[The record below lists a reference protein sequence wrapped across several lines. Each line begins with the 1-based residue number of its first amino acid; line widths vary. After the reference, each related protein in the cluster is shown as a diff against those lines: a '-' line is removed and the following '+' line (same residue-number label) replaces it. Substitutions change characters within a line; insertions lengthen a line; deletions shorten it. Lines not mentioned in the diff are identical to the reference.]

1 METTIPLSNMFNS
14 MLLVDEDIYCSSFS
28 SNNKNSLASIEQKL
42 SFGQNSIQ
50 NCLSKDLI
58 QEIVNDDNDNL
69 NNDNKSTSNITMSL
83 SSKHSVIDLNKQN
96 KPKQKKTKKEKVKNF
111 VERENDWVCFYCQ
124 NLNFS
129 FRENCNRCNAYKND
143 SEKEHDLYMENVLC
157 IIKQNEEK
165 RKQFQLRY

>member
-1 METTIPLSNMFNS
+1 METTITLSNRFNS
-14 MLLVDEDIYCSSFS
+14 MLLLDENIYCSSFS

-69 NNDNKSTSNITMSL
+69 NNDNKSNYNIT
-83 SSKHSVIDLNKQN
+83 SKHCVIDLNLNKQH

-111 VERENDWVCFYCQ
+111 VEREDDWVCFYCQ

>member
-1 METTIPLSNMFNS
+1 METNISLSNRFNS
-14 MLLVDEDIYCSSFS
+14 MLLLDEDIYCSLS
-28 SNNKNSLASIEQKL
+28 SNKNSLTSIEQKL

-58 QEIVNDDNDNL
+58 QEITNDDNDNL
-69 NNDNKSTSNITMSL
+69 NNDNKSNSTIA
-83 SSKHSVIDLNKQN
+83 SKHNVIDLNKQN

-111 VERENDWVCFYCQ
+111 VEREDDWVCFYCQ

-129 FRENCNRCNAYKND
+129 FREYCNRCNAYKND